1 MVDLKSTQ
9 AQFNAAWLL
18 YGSPYNSIVMSLTAQ
33 RDEIILNNL
42 GGTKRQWEELSTK
55 YFNLIL
61 RSTRDKIG
69 DPDYFREKYRETK
82 EKCK

>member
-9 AQFNAAWLL
+9 AQFNAAWKLF
-18 YGSPYNSIVMSLTAQ
+18 GNPYHPIIMSLTAQ

-42 GGTKRQWEELSTK
+42 GGTKQQWMELSNK

-61 RSTRDKIG
+61 QSTRDKVG
-69 DPDYFREKYRETK
+69 NPDYYRRKYRETK